1 VIFHRTAAAALALI
15 AATLAGQG
23 EVSAEGAG
31 ADPAQSERVLR
42 EQTLRDIESELQ
54 RSAESRRR
62 LADEIAAIKAD
73 GARLSAALIEAGAR
87 ARATEDRIREAEDR
101 LGALTAS
108 ETAIRGSLETRR
120 DSIGEV
126 LAALQR
132 VGSRRPPAVL
142 ARPGDIVSAVRA
154 AILLGELTPA
164 LRGEAESL
172 AADLAELV
180 RLKDLA
186 AAEKLTLSSEL
197 SGLASDQERLNALL
211 DARRGRLAR
220 SEGALAGDR
229 ARAETLAQEAR
240 TLRDLVERLAPRSP
254 PSTDPPPIDSAEA
267 LRLKDRF
274 ATAALREATP
284 LSPRTPFADA
294 RGQLPRPAGGP
305 VLRRFGEPDAL
316 GAAGRGIAI
325 ATRPMAVVTASA
337 DGWVA
342 YAGPFRSF
350 GRLLILNVGGG
361 YNLVLAGLDRL
372 SVDIGQFVLA
382 GEPIG
387 QMGGSAAASAAL
399 AAVETTGPVLYVELR
414 KDGSPIDP
422 APWWAKSQ
430 NEKVRG

>member
-1 VIFHRTAAAALALI
+1 MTPGRTALAALALV
-15 AATLAGQG
+15 AVAGSR
-23 EVSAEGAG
+23 EAWAEETG
-31 ADPAQSERVLR
+31 ADATREERALR
-42 EQTLRDIESELQ
+42 EQTLRDIELELQ

-62 LADEIAAIKAD
+62 LAEEIAAIKAD

-87 ARATEDRIREAEDR
+87 TRATEDRIRETEDR
-101 LGALTAS
+101 LGSLAAS
-108 ETAIRGSLETRR
+108 ETAIRRSLENRR
-120 DSIGEV
+120 GDMAEV

-132 VGSRRPPAVL
+132 LGRRQPPALL
-142 ARPGDIVSAVRA
+142 ARPGDILSAVRA

-172 AADLAELV
+172 ASDLSELV

-186 AAEKLTLSSEL
+186 AAERRTLSADVA
-197 SGLASDQERLNALL
+197 GLASDQERLNALL

-229 ARAETLAQEAR
+229 ARADTLAQEAR
-240 TLRDLVERLAPRSP
+240 TLRELVERLAPRPAPPAAISGADSP
-254 PSTDPPPIDSAEA
+254 EA
-267 LRLKDRF
+267 RRLKDRF
-274 ATAALREATP
+274 ATAALREPAP
-284 LSPRTPFADA
+284 LAPRIPFADT
-294 RGQLPRPAGGP
+294 RGQLPRPAGGT
-305 VLRRFGEPDAL
+305 VLRRFGEADAL
-316 GAAGRGIAI
+316 GGAARGIAI
-325 ATRPMAVVTASA
+325 GTRPTAVVTASA

-361 YNLVLAGLDRL
+361 YNLVLAGMERL
-372 SVDIGQFVLA
+372 SVESGQFVLA

-399 AAVETTGPVLYVELR
+399 GAVEASGPVLYVELR